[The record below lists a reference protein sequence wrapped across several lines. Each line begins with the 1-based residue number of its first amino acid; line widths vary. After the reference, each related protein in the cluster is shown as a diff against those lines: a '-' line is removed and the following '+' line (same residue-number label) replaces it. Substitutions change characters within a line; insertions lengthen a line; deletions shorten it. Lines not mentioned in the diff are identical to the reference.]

1 MVKATF
7 KWIVLFFIAF
17 VLQSTLA
24 PIISIYNVKPDLLTL
39 VLFLLAIKA
48 GIIPAVYVGFF
59 LGLAQDVYSPAILG
73 QNALAKTIAGFFA
86 GLFNEKIMR
95 LDPIIQTVLLVITVI
110 LCDLIFLTVQVVKSG
125 STLQFIGTQIF
136 TTALPQALYT
146 LFFGIIPIFWEH
158 FFQSATKR

>member
-1 MVKATF
+1 
-7 KWIVLFFIAF
+7 
-17 VLQSTLA
+17 
-24 PIISIYNVKPDLLTL
+24 VKPDLLTL